1 MSDLKPTVF
10 LPKPGSIHAETIN
23 ERKVLL
29 AHAQDDSEL
38 LVVWCRRHSTG
49 GFYHAPT
56 KTWAL
61 YSGAG
66 FSLSDFLDHL
76 VHAGVR
82 LPKES
87 VLTAWCL
94 AVRHEKGTPH

>member
-1 MSDLKPTVF
+1 MTNLKPVVF
-10 LPKPGSIHAETIN
+10 LPKPGSIDAATIS

-29 AHAQDDSEL
+29 AHAADDSEL
-38 LVVWCRRHSTG
+38 LIVWCRRNSTG
-49 GFYHAPT
+49 GYYHAPT
-56 KTWAL
+56 QTWAM

-66 FSLSDFLDHL
+66 FNLSDFLDHL

-82 LPKES
+82 LPGES

-94 AVRHEKGTPH
+94 AVREPSNRGH